1 MNFSD
6 IRAIQQIAESNIDP
20 RSALVQQA
28 GDRVLQEYHG
38 GLMVPLV
45 ATLAGAGYCLS
56 VMASPPLAIA
66 VGLVGGWYMID
77 RVRQGEKAFDDIENG
92 RLERYLNEQQRRVL
106 AQLPPVEDAPVLA
119 VATPQAVD
127 VAAVPVDTI
136 AAPPVSAQWNSQ
148 QWALWN
154 RLMADCPELRY
165 ALMCKLLVV
174 SGPQQTGKSSLA
186 SAIAYLRSYLL
197 GWPTVAVTPHVDG
210 QKLFAGVVV
219 GSGGDFDAIQAFYSD
234 LVENLRLGGDR
245 QSLVIDELTQYSNG
259 HEELGQSLV
268 RTALSESDKHGIAPI
283 LINHARTVSA
293 GFSNIKGM
301 KDLIDSSAIQL
312 TRQYGETPWGEQTRS
327 ASVRMTRPGH
337 SETIITLPDWL
348 HLPTLQQQYPMVAI
362 ATDKGESQTATT
374 PAAPPVQSQPQAEEA
389 NPFQLTAEIL
399 ERLYEVKPADV
410 ELGSA
415 VDEPGDEPRDPD
427 IAALEGLPKELR
439 AIACFAHRRGEWI
452 TARQARSGIHI
463 LRTTQISTEKIRGF
477 FQQLASQGI
486 GCVEGEGEALRYRC

>member
-6 IRAIQQIAESNIDP
+6 IKAIQQIAESNIDP

-56 VMASPPLAIA
+56 VLASAPLAIA
-66 VGLVGGWYMID
+66 VGLLGGWYMID

-106 AQLPPVEDAPVLA
+106 AQLPPVEDVPVLTA
-119 VATPQAVD
+119 ATPQAVE
-127 VAAVPVDTI
+127 VAAVPVGTI
-136 AAPPVSAQWNSQ
+136 AAPPVSAQWNPQ

-154 RLMADCPELRY
+154 QLMADCPDLRY

-197 GWPTVAVTPHVDG
+197 GWPTVAVTPHRDG
-210 QKLFAGVVV
+210 QQLFAGVVV
-219 GSGGDFDAIQAFYSD
+219 GAGGDFDAIQAFYSD
-234 LVENLRLGGDR
+234 LVENLRMGGDR

-268 RTALSESDKHGIAPI
+268 RTALSEADKHGIAPI

-293 GFSNIKGM
+293 GFSGIKGM
-301 KDLIDSSAIQL
+301 RDLLDNSAIQL

-327 ASVRMTRPGH
+327 ADVKMARPGQP
-337 SETIITLPDWL
+337 ETILTIPDWL
-348 HLPTLQQQYPMVAI
+348 HLPTLQQHYPLAS
-362 ATDKGESQTATT
+362 TSQDLGPSPI
-374 PAAPPVQSQPQAEEA
+374 PAAPAPQSQPQDEP
-389 NPFQLTAEIL
+389 NPFQLTTEML
-399 ERLYEVKPADV
+399 EKLYHQTSPADV
-410 ELGSA
+410 EPPA
-415 VDEPGDEPRDPD
+415 VVDEQDELNAPGTNV
-427 IAALEGLPKELR
+427 LEGLPRELR
-439 AIACFAHRRGEWI
+439 AIAQFAHRRGEWI
-452 TARQARSGIHI
+452 AAREARSGIHI
-463 LRTTQISTEKIRGF
+463 LKTTQISTEMIWGYFR
-477 FQQLASQGI
+477 QLAAHSI
-486 GCVEGEGEALRYRC
+486 GCVEGEGENTRYRC